1 VRGFLD
7 LIEAIVR
14 HASFLDR
21 LNDAEPGIAAASGA
35 AEGLRSRID
44 VAQPGEAQAC
54 LATANV
60 AAGMRSE
67 ERMAQ
72 SPMLGRRGYR
82 ICALLC
88 CRQSATDVIEEFGQR
103 LVDFVRRTR
112 LLAQN
117 IAREFRVTVSPD
129 GSQAQFAVNL
139 HDQAQLFQP
148 LDIAR

>member
-1 VRGFLD
+1 VVRGFLD

-14 HASFLDR
+14 HATFLDR
-21 LNDAEPGIAAASGA
+21 LNDAAPGIAAALGA
-35 AEGLRSRID
+35 AEGL
-44 VAQPGEAQAC
+44 
-54 LATANV
+54 
-60 AAGMRSE
+60 
-67 ERMAQ
+67 
-72 SPMLGRRGYR
+72 
-82 ICALLC
+82 CALLW
-88 CRQSATDVIEEFGQR
+88 QSATDVIKEFGQR
-103 LVDFVRRTR
+103 LVNFVRRTR